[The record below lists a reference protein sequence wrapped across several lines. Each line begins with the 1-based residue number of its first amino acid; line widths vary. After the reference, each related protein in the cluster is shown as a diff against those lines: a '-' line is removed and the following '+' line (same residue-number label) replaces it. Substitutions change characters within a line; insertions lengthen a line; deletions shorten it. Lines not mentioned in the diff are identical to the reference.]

1 MDRDA
6 LGTTLFTLLWVG
18 GIFVVGVPY
27 LIVSR
32 GPDRLSDRSGPVR
45 YLGLP
50 LIAAGALL
58 YVWSTRELTEPGG
71 TPAPTHEPADLVTS
85 GPYRYT
91 RNPFYVSVLAV
102 LAGEALLFEHLGL
115 AAYVGAMWVYFEA
128 LVVGYEEPRL
138 RERYGE
144 DYEAYCE
151 TVPRWVAVSR

>member
-1 MDRDA
+1 MGRDA
-6 LGTTLFTLLWVG
+6 LGTTLFTLLWVV
-18 GIFVVGVPY
+18 GIFVVGIPY
-27 LIVSR
+27 LLVSR
-32 GPDRLSDRSGPVR
+32 GPDRLSYRSGPFR

-58 YVWSTRELTEPGG
+58 YAWSARDLTEPGG
-71 TPAPTHEPADLVTS
+71 TPAPTSEPAELVTG

-102 LAGEALLFEHLGL
+102 LLGEALLFEHLGL
-115 AAYVGAMWVYFEA
+115 VAYVGVMWCYFEA

-138 RERYGE
+138 REQYGE

-151 TVPRWVAVSR
+151 DVPRWVAPSR